1 MELKYKSFKE
11 ILISIFVG
19 FSIGLSVIVPG
30 ISGSTI
36 AIIMKVYDKLMY
48 SFSNIFKKF
57 KSCFLF
63 LLPIILGIVVGFGLG
78 FVLVVTLLKV
88 APFITICFF
97 IGLMAG
103 TYPILSE
110 EVKGE
115 KITPKKCGLFAIG
128 LALPLILGIIS
139 IFSNSGHSIT
149 DLSPFHYV
157 LFIGMGILV
166 SLTQIIPGLSATVL
180 LMIFGYYSSLM
191 SGIKDIFENPKLILV
206 YISLVIGFVIGI
218 LLFSK
223 LINILLDKKRKQF
236 FFVICG
242 LAIGSMISAF
252 MGNDCLEIY
261 GSWTNKAM
269 IIDLILGVVLFVTGF
284 ACTFALYLFDKKRK
298 NK

>member
-139 IFSNSGHSIT
+139 IFSS
-149 DLSPFHYV
+149 
-157 LFIGMGILV
+157 
-166 SLTQIIPGLSATVL
+166 
-180 LMIFGYYSSLM
+180 
-191 SGIKDIFENPKLILV
+191 
-206 YISLVIGFVIGI
+206 
-218 LLFSK
+218 
-223 LINILLDKKRKQF
+223 
-236 FFVICG
+236 
-242 LAIGSMISAF
+242 
-252 MGNDCLEIY
+252 
-261 GSWTNKAM
+261 
-269 IIDLILGVVLFVTGF
+269 
-284 ACTFALYLFDKKRK
+284 FALQFIKLSNIGLISVNFILTPL
-298 NK
+298 